1 MANSATTDA
10 RRTTAPGFDAA
21 IDELASGAKQIR
33 SMPLGKQREL
43 VDACVAG
50 VARNA
55 TAWVEAAC
63 RAKQIPLHTSLASE
77 EILAGPTSLLR
88 YLRLLSRSLREIEA
102 NGAADSSRRTSEERS
117 GSYLYPRTAHRQPLR
132 QRDLS
137 GIGGG
142 SLVVTRRP
150 RPIAVCRSICLEQQP
165 ITKHLRSSRCRKCQR
180 IPATDT
186 LYKIF
191 NDGEAVLL
199 KLNPVNDYL
208 ESPFNDAFRPL
219 IDANLL
225 RIVRGGHEAGEAIV
239 KHPRIDTL
247 HITGSHLTHDAIV
260 WGSDA
265 DERVRRQQSGKPL
278 VTKPI
283 TSELGNVTP
292 WIVVPGRYTKRQLRA
307 QAEHVVASIVNNASF
322 NCVAT
327 KMIVTSRTW
336 PQRNEF
342 LNLVEA
348 SLQSVPPRF
357 AYYPGAHIRFE
368 RATGQASPDRSD
380 GTLPWTLIRDSRIET
395 SPHLFEEES
404 FVCVCAETTLDESS
418 PEAFVDAS
426 VEFVND
432 RLFGTLCATLTLPNN
447 FQRQHRA
454 TLDQAIQRLCY
465 GSVCINQWAGVVYGT
480 MTPPWGAYPGATI
493 ADPQSGIGSVHNTF
507 RIKNVEKTVLWGPLC
522 NTPKPVWFPSHRTAH
537 QVAWS
542 LMRLYEHP
550 SLTRL
555 PSIFYHALRG

>member
-1 MANSATTDA
+1 
-10 RRTTAPGFDAA
+10 
-21 IDELASGAKQIR
+21 
-33 SMPLGKQREL
+33 MPLGKQREL

-102 NGAADSSRRTSEERS
+102 NGAPTLPGEPRKNAQGRTCIPV
-117 GSYLYPRTAHRQPLR
+117 L
-132 QRDLS
+132 
-137 GIGGG
+137 
-142 SLVVTRRP
+142 
-150 RPIAVCRSICLEQQP
+150 PIASLYDNVIFLGLGAEVWLSPDAHDQSLFADQFVSNNNRSPSICGVLGAGNV
-165 ITKHLRSSRCRKCQR
+165 SA